1 MKVKGGVPIRR
12 IPRTPTVSILP
23 VERVFHRKADGTYE
37 PATITLEAVVNNV
50 DNPKYQW
57 GRIVGGSFQPY
68 SVVLSHMI
76 ASPVHAGV
84 VAVKVTGDNVPN
96 AIIASETLTIVE
108 DGVSPVQY
116 RIVVKQLNRVVDS
129 ISCDANG
136 NPKLYYQATAYLY
149 KITGDIEELCEDF
162 NCVVVYYKNGTQT
175 DTSISTSPLSSYIF
189 DVSGDY
195 DLIRV
200 GFVDLESGKDIIE
213 TSLAKVY
220 DGAPAVQYSIE
231 ILQKGK
237 SVSTIA
243 SDAEGYPKLEP
254 YAIARLYK
262 KVGNADR
269 ALCSDF
275 YCKVASMNTEDDI
288 SNEEESGVPVS
299 DYEFEVADNY
309 YNSFAV
315 SFFDKESKKTVA
327 EITVLRTYDGSAGKP
342 GENGIP
348 GCVIRRSEWR
358 SGIQYR
364 NDEGLKTVNTRY
376 IDAVLVRAKNALG
389 WRGYKCL
396 QTHVSTSDNTPG
408 NTDYWEEFPT
418 NTVGI
423 LASLIIARD
432 AKLDFLSGNEIRIL
446 DANDKVTA
454 GVSGSGS
461 GNTGIRFYAGSDNP
475 QNAPFR
481 VNEKGELYSYK
492 IHAEGEV
499 VATSGRIGGMEI
511 IGNTLQGLQSI
522 FGEYSIES
530 SGVSTSYSIVDNID
544 SQQIFI
550 LLVRRNA
557 SFFLPSK
564 ADLTTKG
571 INENYSFRLSLIA
584 QYQNGGTCELL
595 CREDTK
601 IIRNGVAVSSLTLGK
616 GEAVDLF
623 YHSDVYYVSSASSY
637 T

>member
-1 MKVKGGVPIRR
+1 MRSRGSVVLKR

-23 VERVFHRKADGTYE
+23 GERVFHKLPDGTYE

-68 SVVLSHMI
+68 SVVYSHMI

-175 DTSISTSPLSSYIF
+175 DTSISTSPSGSYVF

-200 GFVDLESGKDIIE
+200 GFVDLESSKDIIE

-254 YAIARLYK
+254 TAIARLYK
-262 KVGNADR
+262 KVGNTDR
-269 ALCSDF
+269 TLCSDF
-275 YCKVASMNTEDDI
+275 YCKVASMNTEDDV

-299 DYEFEVADNY
+299 YYEFEVADNY
-309 YNSFAV
+309 YDSFAV
-315 SFFDKESKKTVA
+315 SFFDKASEKTVA

-348 GCVIRRSEWR
+348 GCVIRRSEWK

-396 QTHVSTSDNTPG
+396 QTHVSTNDNAPG

-461 GNTGIRFYAGSDNP
+461 GDAGIRFYAGSDNP

-481 VNEKGELYSYK
+481 VNEKGELYSSK

-499 VATSGRIGGMEI
+499 VATSGRIGGMKI

-564 ADLTTKG
+564 ADLATKG

-623 YHSDVYYVSSASSY
+623 YHSDVYYVSSASNY